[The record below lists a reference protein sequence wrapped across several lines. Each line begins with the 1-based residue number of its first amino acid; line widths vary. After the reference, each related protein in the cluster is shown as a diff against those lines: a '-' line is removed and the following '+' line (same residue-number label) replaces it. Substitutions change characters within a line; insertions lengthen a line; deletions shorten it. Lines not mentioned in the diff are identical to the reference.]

1 MLKAEIQ
8 PSAEELVQDSYTS
21 KVPLKHCFQTGKNQT
36 NT

>member
-8 PSAEELVQDSYTS
+8 PYAEELVQDSYTT
-21 KVPLKHCFQTGKNQT
+21 KALLQYCFPTGNKRI

>member
-8 PSAEELVQDSYTS
+8 PYAEELVQESYTT
-21 KVPLKHCFQTGKNQT
+21 KVRLKHSFQTGNKQT

>member
-8 PSAEELVQDSYTS
+8 PYAEELVQDSYTA
-21 KVPLKHCFQTGKNQT
+21 KVLLKHCFQTGNKQT